1 MSLISYAQA
10 TTIGLIQGVTELF
23 PISSLGHAVIAP
35 KVLGWDLSEQD
46 RYYLTF
52 LVATH
57 FATALVLV
65 GVFRNEWRRVV
76 AGLWRSLK
84 ARRLDPADAD
94 ARVGWLLV
102 LATIPAGILGLL
114 FEKPLRSVFANPTAA
129 AAFLMVN
136 GLILLAGERWR
147 RRSAGKMSDIT
158 PRAAAGVG
166 VAQSAALLPG
176 ISRAGVTMVAGL
188 RLGLGYEGAAR
199 FAFLLATPIILAASA
214 LKLPDLFG
222 SEGEG
227 IRGPALAG
235 ALAAGAAAYLAVKF
249 LLRYF
254 ETRTLW
260 PFGVYCLAAGAG
272 SLAYIAAS

>member
-1 MSLISYAQA
+1 VSLITYGQA
-10 TTIGLIQGVTELF
+10 AVIGLIQGVTELF

-35 KVLGWDLSEQD
+35 EVFGWNLSEQD

-65 GVFRNEWRRVV
+65 GVFWHEWKRIV
-76 AGLWRSLK
+76 AGLWRSLR
-84 ARRLDPADAD
+84 ARRIDPADSD
-94 ARVGWLLV
+94 ARLGWLLV

-114 FEKPLRSVFANPTAA
+114 FEKQLRSVFADPTAA
-129 AAFLMVN
+129 SIFLMIN
-136 GLILLAGERWR
+136 GVILLLGERLR
-147 RRSAGKMSDIT
+147 RRAPEKMSDVR
-158 PRAAAGVG
+158 PVEALGVG
-166 VAQSAALLPG
+166 VAQSAALFPG

-188 RLGLGYEGAAR
+188 RLGLGYEQAAR

-222 SEGEG
+222 SDGDG
-227 IRGPALAG
+227 IRGPALVG
-235 ALAAGAAAYLAVKF
+235 ALVAGVASFFSVRF

-254 ETRTLW
+254 QTQRLW
-260 PFGVYCLAAGAG
+260 PFGLYCLAAGAAVLVY
-272 SLAYIAAS
+272 LAL

>member
-10 TTIGLIQGVTELF
+10 ATIGLIQGVTELF

-35 KVLGWDLSEQD
+35 KVLGWDLSEED

-65 GVFRNEWRRVV
+65 GVFRHEWKRIV
-76 AGLWRSLK
+76 AGLWRSLR
-84 ARRLDPADAD
+84 ARRIDRADAD
-94 ARVGWLLV
+94 ARLGWLLV

-114 FEKPLRSVFANPTAA
+114 LEEPLRSVFANPTAA
-129 AAFLMVN
+129 AALLMVN

-147 RRSAGKMSDIT
+147 RRSGGKMSDVT
-158 PRAAAGVG
+158 PREAVGVG

-188 RLGLGYEGAAR
+188 RLGLGYEQAAR

-222 SEGEG
+222 AEGEG
-227 IRGPALAG
+227 IRGPALVG
-235 ALAAGAAAYLAVKF
+235 ALAAGAAAYLAVRF

-260 PFGVYCLAAGAG
+260 PFGAYCLAAGAAA
-272 SLAYIAAS
+272 LAYIAA

>member
-1 MSLISYAQA
+1 VSLITYGQA
-10 TTIGLIQGVTELF
+10 AVIGLIQGVTELF

-35 KVLGWDLSEQD
+35 EVFGWNLSEQD

-65 GVFRNEWRRVV
+65 GVFWHEWKRIV
-76 AGLWRSLK
+76 AGLWRSLR
-84 ARRLDPADAD
+84 ARRIDPADSD
-94 ARVGWLLV
+94 ARLGWLLV

-114 FEKPLRSVFANPTAA
+114 FEKQLRSVFADPTAA
-129 AAFLMVN
+129 SVFLMIN
-136 GLILLAGERWR
+136 GVILLLGERLR
-147 RRSAGKMSDIT
+147 RRAPEKMSDVR
-158 PRAAAGVG
+158 PVEALGVG
-166 VAQSAALLPG
+166 VAQSAALFPG

-188 RLGLGYEGAAR
+188 RLGLGYEQAAR

-222 SEGEG
+222 SDGDG
-227 IRGPALAG
+227 IRGPALVG
-235 ALAAGAAAYLAVKF
+235 ALVAGVASFFSVRF

-254 ETRTLW
+254 QTQRLW
-260 PFGVYCLAAGAG
+260 PFGLYCLAAGAAVLVY
-272 SLAYIAAS
+272 LAL

>member
-1 MSLISYAQA
+1 VSLITYGQA
-10 TTIGLIQGVTELF
+10 AVIGLIQGVTELF

-35 KVLGWDLSEQD
+35 EVFGWNLSEQD

-65 GVFRNEWRRVV
+65 GVFWHEWKRIV
-76 AGLWRSLK
+76 AGLWRSLR
-84 ARRLDPADAD
+84 ARRIDPADSD
-94 ARVGWLLV
+94 ARLGWLLV

-114 FEKPLRSVFANPTAA
+114 FEKQLRSVFADPTAA
-129 AAFLMVN
+129 SVFLMIN
-136 GLILLAGERWR
+136 GVILLLGDRLR
-147 RRSAGKMSDIT
+147 RRAPEKMSDVR
-158 PRAAAGVG
+158 PVEALGVG
-166 VAQSAALLPG
+166 VAQSAALFPG

-188 RLGLGYEGAAR
+188 RLGLGYEQAAR

-222 SEGEG
+222 SDGDG
-227 IRGPALAG
+227 IRGPALVG
-235 ALAAGAAAYLAVKF
+235 ALVAGVASFFSVRF

-254 ETRTLW
+254 QTQRLW
-260 PFGVYCLAAGAG
+260 PFGLYCLAAGAAVLVY
-272 SLAYIAAS
+272 LAL